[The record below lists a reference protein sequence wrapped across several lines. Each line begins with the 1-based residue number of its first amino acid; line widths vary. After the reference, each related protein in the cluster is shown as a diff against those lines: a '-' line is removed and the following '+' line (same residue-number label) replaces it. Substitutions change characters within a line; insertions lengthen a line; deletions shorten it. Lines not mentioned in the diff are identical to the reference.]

1 MADGTTKLRQ
11 DLAILK
17 SMIADMTNYLS
28 SDVDFWP
35 AMQVGF
41 PDLTLGGYIMRQRRL
56 QILTYLLS
64 ESEQSELKQIVSQ
77 FNELTLDKVAV
88 LQNKAIRE
96 LEIRT
101 NQWHQNL
108 LEYWDSE
115 VIEEHY
121 YKTDAE
127 IRTMITDL
135 VVMLGTHPY
144 HLDRQLV
151 ARLEK
156 LDAELEQNWRDG
168 MFIWPEDWIPAY
180 AKGDYWWLYGIPRT
194 PENI

>member
-1 MADGTTKLRQ
+1 MADGTKKLRQ

-56 QILTYLLS
+56 KILTYLLS
-64 ESEQSELKQIVSQ
+64 ESEQSELKGIVTQ
-77 FNELTLDKVAV
+77 FNDLTFDKVAT
-88 LQNKAIRE
+88 LQNKATRE
-96 LEIRT
+96 LEIRI

-108 LEYWDSE
+108 KEYWDSE

-135 VVMLGTHPY
+135 VPMLGTHPY
-144 HLDRQLV
+144 HLDQQLV
-151 ARLEK
+151 TRLEK

-180 AKGDYWWLYGIPRT
+180 GKGDYWWLYGMPT
-194 PENI
+194 VDGGD